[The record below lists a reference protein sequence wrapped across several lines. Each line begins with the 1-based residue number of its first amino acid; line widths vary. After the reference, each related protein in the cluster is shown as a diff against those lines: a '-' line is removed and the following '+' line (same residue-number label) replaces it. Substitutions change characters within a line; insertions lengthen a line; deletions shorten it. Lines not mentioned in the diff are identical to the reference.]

1 MHVVL
6 EMLNQRVK
14 EYEQQ
19 LASERTDLATT
30 KEQLSRA
37 QMQEASLVHQNA
49 RMSMELAAGE
59 KREKKLEMQ
68 VSELENKL
76 STEAAR
82 FARAEDEWSN
92 LKAKE
97 KKEFECVQKELNE
110 KSKVLRDYQDKVS
123 NAECILPTL
132 CVCIIQLSKMTEKV
146 QKLTKGLATE
156 KATADQLQKTASDR
170 STQQTAENRK
180 LALEIS
186 KLKVF
191 ILTATITSPYMLAN
205 YVFSASGSADF

>member
-1 MHVVL
+1 MRVVL

-19 LASERTDLATT
+19 LTSERTDLATT

-68 VSELENKL
+68 VSGLENKL

-82 FARAEDEWSN
+82 FARAEEEWSN
-92 LKAKE
+92 LKDKE

-123 NAECILPTL
+123 NTECILSTL
-132 CVCIIQLSKMTEKV
+132 FTCNMCLCYTVI
-146 QKLTKGLATE
+146 
-156 KATADQLQKTASDR
+156 
-170 STQQTAENRK
+170 
-180 LALEIS
+180 
-186 KLKVF
+186 
-191 ILTATITSPYMLAN
+191 
-205 YVFSASGSADF
+205 